1 MTQGPLADTE
11 DDPETI
17 PTSAGEPMAESR
29 DLDPRECERL
39 LRAGAVGRV
48 AVSTPDGPHI
58 VPASYAVV
66 DDTIVV
72 RTSSYSVLG
81 TYGRNSM
88 LAFEVGQMDH
98 DRRVGWSVV
107 ARGRGWAEVDPDQVA
122 RLRKDWLQR
131 HGPSGNRSLYF
142 RIRWDSITG
151 RSLGSRGTRDESP
164 VHRTLTAM

>member
-1 MTQGPLADTE
+1 M
-11 DDPETI
+11 PE
-17 PTSAGEPMAESR
+17 PR
-29 DLDPRECERL
+29 DLDPQECERL
-39 LRAGAVGRV
+39 LRAGVAGRV

-58 VPASYAVV
+58 VPVSYAVV

-81 TYGRNSM
+81 TYGRNAM
-88 LAFEVGQMDH
+88 LAFEVSHLDPDQH
-98 DRRVGWSVV
+98 VGWSVV

-122 RLRKDWLQR
+122 RLRNGWQPR
-131 HGPSGNRSLYF
+131 HGRAANRNLYF

-151 RSLGSRGTRDESP
+151 RSLTSHSARDDESP